1 VSRWPALPLLALL
14 LLAACSGGG
23 DGGADAA
30 PVKGVTRVAAKN
42 NRFDPAAIEVP
53 AGTTVTWTFEDGS
66 VPHDVTGDGW
76 KSGKPQR
83 SGTFT
88 HAFGQPGSYPYRC
101 TIHPGMNGR
110 VLVSGT

>member
-1 VSRWPALPLLALL
+1 MRLALPLLALL

-30 PVKGVTRVAAKN
+30 PVKGVTLVVAKN

-66 VPHDVTGDGW
+66 VPHDVSGDGW

-83 SGTFT
+83 KGSFT
-88 HAFGQPGSYPYRC
+88 HAFQQPGSYAYRC

-110 VLVSGT
+110 VVATGT